1 MMVSSVSSNLT
12 IENWNFM
19 GFHSDSMG
27 CSVDFMGFNGKM
39 VNDHEE
45 LVYQWDIVGI
55 IIISGISL
63 I

>member
-1 MMVSSVSSNLT
+1 
-12 IENWNFM
+12 M

-55 IIISGISL
+55 MCPPHSDGYVGLDSPL
-63 I
+63 

>member
-1 MMVSSVSSNLT
+1 
-12 IENWNFM
+12 M